1 MSGKLKIERVQTG
14 VRIEKRLLKVMKGL
28 AEYLEMSL
36 GDVIEGIVLHSFDA
50 KNPFSAGTIKKIQ
63 ELKKVYDLDL
73 NWKDS
78 HKLME
83 K

>member
-1 MSGKLKIERVQTG
+1 MSGKRKIVRVQTG

-28 AEYLEMSL
+28 AEYLEMTL
-36 GDVIEGIVLHSFDA
+36 GDVIEGIVLHSFNGKA
-50 KNPFSAGTIKKIQ
+50 PFSEQTIKKIQ

-78 HKLME
+78 HNLIE

>member
-1 MSGKLKIERVQTG
+1 MSGKMNIERVQTG

-36 GDVIEGIVLHSFDA
+36 GDVIEGIVLHSFDGKA
-50 KNPFSAGTIKKIQ
+50 PFSKRTIKKIQ

-73 NWKDS
+73 NCNDS
-78 HKLME
+78 HKLIE

>member
-1 MSGKLKIERVQTG
+1 MPGKHKIERVQTG

-28 AEYLEMSL
+28 AEYLEMTL
-36 GDVIEGIVLHSFDA
+36 GDVIEGILLHSFDD
-50 KNPFSAGTIKKIQ
+50 KNPFSELTIKKIQ

-78 HKLME
+78 HKLIE